1 MVREGDF
8 IIKGTNNLVRIML
21 NGTNVI
27 MGKLIKGTNIL
38 VRLMDRAVFC

>member
-1 MVREGDF
+1 
-8 IIKGTNNLVRIML
+8 ML

-27 MGKLIKGTNIL
+27 MVKLIKGTNIL

>member
-1 MVREGDF
+1 
-8 IIKGTNNLVRIML
+8 ML

-27 MGKLIKGTNIL
+27 MGKLIKGTNNL

>member
-1 MVREGDF
+1 
-8 IIKGTNNLVRIML
+8 ML

-27 MGKLIKGTNIL
+27 MGKIIKGTNNL

>member
-1 MVREGDF
+1 M
-8 IIKGTNNLVRIML
+8 ML

>member
-1 MVREGDF
+1 
-8 IIKGTNNLVRIML
+8 ML

-38 VRLMDRAVFC
+38 VRMMDRAVFCSAVAV

>member
-1 MVREGDF
+1 
-8 IIKGTNNLVRIML
+8 ML

-38 VRLMDRAVFC
+38 VLLMERAVFC

>member
-1 MVREGDF
+1 
-8 IIKGTNNLVRIML
+8 ML

-38 VRLMDRAVFC
+38 VRMMDRAVFC

>member
-1 MVREGDF
+1 
-8 IIKGTNNLVRIML
+8 ML

-27 MGKLIKGTNIL
+27 MGKLIKGTHNL

>member
-1 MVREGDF
+1 
-8 IIKGTNNLVRIML
+8 ML

-38 VRLMDRAVFC
+38 VRLMYRAVFC

>member
-1 MVREGDF
+1 
-8 IIKGTNNLVRIML
+8 ML

-38 VRLMDRAVFC
+38 VLLMDRAVFC

>member
-1 MVREGDF
+1 
-8 IIKGTNNLVRIML
+8 ML

-38 VRLMDRAVFC
+38 VRLMERAVFC

>member
-1 MVREGDF
+1 
-8 IIKGTNNLVRIML
+8 ML

-27 MGKLIKGTNIL
+27 MGKVIKGTNIL

>member
-1 MVREGDF
+1 
-8 IIKGTNNLVRIML
+8 ML